1 MLADPTC
8 LEKKLL
14 LLLLGNNLPHGVM
27 VVNSEMMNW
36 LASGNDKSFR
46 IGKQNLRP
54 TKARE

>member
-1 MLADPTC
+1 MRADPTC

-54 TKARE
+54 KKARE